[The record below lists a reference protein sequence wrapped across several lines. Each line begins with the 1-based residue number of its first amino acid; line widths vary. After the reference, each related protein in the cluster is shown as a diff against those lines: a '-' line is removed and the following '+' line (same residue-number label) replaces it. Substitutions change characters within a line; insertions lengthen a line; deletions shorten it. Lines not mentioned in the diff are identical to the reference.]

1 MLNGCT
7 AAAVATGNP
16 VAAVKPTRVAISPV
30 ASSVKPIP
38 LSATVSL
45 SGHDWDTRIAMNCTY
60 GPGPP
65 VMWAAE
71 ALGGDQ
77 LPRRGRHFHVDRRRS
92 LEPGPVAQSL
102 WRGAFHHRG
111 VRRGRGEC
119 DDPNFSASVKCVN
132 PSRKYRD
139 QDPSPPQSWANCCD
153 GRAAE
158 ENGNGESSTGRF
170 GPAFMQHS
178 EVCTSR

>member
-7 AAAVATGNP
+7 AAAVAAGNP

-30 ASSVKPIP
+30 KPIP

-45 SGHDWDTRIAMNCTY
+45 SVHDWRTRIEMNCTY
-60 GPGPP
+60 CAGPP
-65 VMWAAE
+65 VIWAAKPSV
-71 ALGGDQ
+71 ATGSHG
-77 LPRRGRHFHVDRRRS
+77 RGRHFHVDRRRS

-102 WRGAFHHRG
+102 WRGALHHRG

-132 PSRKYRD
+132 P
-139 QDPSPPQSWANCCD
+139 
-153 GRAAE
+153 
-158 ENGNGESSTGRF
+158 
-170 GPAFMQHS
+170 
-178 EVCTSR
+178 